1 MYVDTQNAYM
11 DGPKVMR
18 MIYLRSAVGLGKDSG
33 GCRWRGNPDIQFDL
47 AQLSPRLCSS
57 QYVSKVRSCFCVLS
71 RAKMRRSLEQ
81 RYMIEFCVKLGKS
94 GSETLHLLRTAYG
107 DAVLSSAQVFKWHKA
122 FKDGR
127 ESVENER
134 RAGHP
139 STARTE
145 NNVARVK
152 VVLDRDRRLQV
163 WLIAEEVGL
172 PKTDVHRII
181 TEDLHMRK
189 ICAKLVLKNLSDE
202 QKDNRVLVSRE
213 ILDRVKSEPDFLQG
227 VITGDETWVFEYDP
241 TTKRQ
246 SSEWHTSESPRPKKA
261 RMSKSRVKSMLIIF
275 FLFKGN

>member
-127 ESVENER
+127 ESNE
-134 RAGHP
+134 
-139 STARTE
+139 
-145 NNVARVK
+145 
-152 VVLDRDRRLQV
+152 
-163 WLIAEEVGL
+163 
-172 PKTDVHRII
+172 
-181 TEDLHMRK
+181 
-189 ICAKLVLKNLSDE
+189 DE
-202 QKDNRVLVSRE
+202 QCA
-213 ILDRVKSEPDFLQG
+213 G
-227 VITGDETWVFEYDP
+227 
-241 TTKRQ
+241 
-246 SSEWHTSESPRPKKA
+246 RPFNFKK
-261 RMSKSRVKSMLIIF
+261 
-275 FLFKGN
+275 